1 MLDWLGVTF
10 VSKASY
16 ECDRVEALHCDRQA
30 LEKKRSLTCVM
41 RDHFQ
46 SVAQFSQKFHTGLV
60 NWPQRLKCNWLESNC
75 SCLVTGKVVYFAVFL
90 SAAISATLP
99 GESADESTYESA
111 NVCTTVTS

>member
-10 VSKASY
+10 VSKTSC
-16 ECDRVEALHCDRQA
+16 ECERVEALHCDRQA

-60 NWPQRLKCNWLESNC
+60 IGPNVSNATGWKVIV
-75 SCLVTGKVVYFAVFL
+75 SGKV
-90 SAAISATLP
+90 I
-99 GESADESTYESA
+99 
-111 NVCTTVTS
+111 